1 MEEIKYYITKI
12 NNLLYKIETTNQN
25 YLKHFYQYRLH
36 IYLNKL
42 HDQVELTIP
51 YVDGNETSE
60 DEDDDVSL

>member
-36 IYLNKL
+36 IYLILYK
-42 HDQVELTIP
+42 
-51 YVDGNETSE
+51 
-60 DEDDDVSL
+60 VSTGIQKGSMFYRCI